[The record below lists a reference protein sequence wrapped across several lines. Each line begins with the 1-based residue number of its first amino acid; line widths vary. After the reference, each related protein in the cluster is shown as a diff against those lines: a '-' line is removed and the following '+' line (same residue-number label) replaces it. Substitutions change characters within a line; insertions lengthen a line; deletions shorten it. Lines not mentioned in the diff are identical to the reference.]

1 MNNTTPILNPFDKF
15 LNLLCFTPLGL
26 LSLLVLVVLPLIP
39 PFNQEYLIRWLISA
53 ALIAS
58 LAIAFDFTAGLIN
71 IVNFGYAAIMGL
83 GAYTSAILADR
94 IGLTPWLGMLAGGLA
109 AGAMGMIIGM
119 ITLRLRGIF
128 AACLAWFFGLAL
140 MGLAIK
146 LVWLTRGP
154 MGLQVERLLDTQSN
168 VPYYY
173 LILAMMTT
181 IYIICKWVTRT
192 RMGVAFKA
200 IGQNM
205 EAARTSGINPVFYRL
220 ANFVLSCAIGGVL
233 GGFYAHY
240 YGILT
245 PDIMHTSKTV
255 EVLAV
260 AYIGGRGSLW
270 GGAAIAFPFIF
281 AMELIRS
288 SLSNLPGINLVL
300 YGLLLILVMIYYPGG
315 FAQFFDT
322 YIRKTKNKLFNYVLN
337 GASAGEKISR
347 QSSKRIM
354 QDDTRINIVELDIEN
369 QIIPERQSNN

>member
-1 MNNTTPILNPFDKF
+1 MNNTTPVLNSFDKL

-26 LSLLVLVVLPLIP
+26 LSLMVLVVLPVIP

-94 IGLTPWLGMLAGGLA
+94 IGLTPWLGILAGGLA
-109 AGAMGMIIGM
+109 AACMGVIIGM

-140 MGLAIK
+140 MGLATK

-154 MGLQVERLLDTQSN
+154 MGMQVDRLFDTQSN
-168 VPYYY
+168 IPYYY
-173 LILAMMTT
+173 LLLAMMVA
-181 IYIICKWVTRT
+181 IYIMCKWVTRT
-192 RMGVAFKA
+192 RMGLAFKA

-220 ANFVLSCAIGGVL
+220 TNFVLSCAIGGVL

-270 GGAAIAFPFIF
+270 GGAAIAFPFVF

-288 SLSNLPGINLVL
+288 SLSNLPGIHLIL

-322 YIRKTKNKLFNYVLN
+322 YIRKPKSKLFDYFLN
-337 GASAGEKISR
+337 GASASVPNKL
-347 QSSKRIM
+347 K
-354 QDDTRINIVELDIEN
+354 N
-369 QIIPERQSNN
+369 

>member
-1 MNNTTPILNPFDKF
+1 MNNTTQTPNPFDKLLDF
-15 LNLLCFTPLGL
+15 LCFTPLGL
-26 LSLLVLVVLPLIP
+26 ISVLVLMVLPLIP

-53 ALIAS
+53 ALLAS

-71 IVNFGYAAIMGL
+71 IVNFGYCAIMGL
-83 GAYTSAILADR
+83 GGYASAILAER
-94 IGLTPWLGMLAGGLA
+94 IGLDPWFGMLAGGLVA
-109 AGAMGMIIGM
+109 AGMGLVIGM

-128 AACLAWFFGLAL
+128 AACLAWFLGLAL
-140 MGLAIK
+140 MGLATK
-146 LVWLTRGP
+146 MVWLTRGP
-154 MGLQVERLLDTQSN
+154 MGLRVERLFDTQSN
-168 VPYYY
+168 APYYY
-173 LILAMMTT
+173 LILAMMVV
-181 IYIICKWVTRT
+181 IYIACKWVTRT

-220 ANFVLSCAIGGVL
+220 SNFVLSCAIGGIL

-270 GGAAIAFPFIF
+270 GGAAVAFPFVF

-322 YIRKTKNKLFNYVLN
+322 YIRKPKTRILGYVLN
-337 GASAGEKISR
+337 GASCKV
-347 QSSKRIM
+347 
-354 QDDTRINIVELDIEN
+354 N
-369 QIIPERQSNN
+369 

>member
-1 MNNTTPILNPFDKF
+1 MDQNNPVNKLLD
-15 LNLLCFTPLGL
+15 LLCFTPAGL
-26 LSLLVLVVLPLIP
+26 IALAVLFVLPLIP
-39 PFNQEYLIRWLISA
+39 PFNQEYLLRWLISA
-53 ALIAS
+53 AFIAA
-58 LAIAFDFTAGLIN
+58 LAVGFDFTAGFIS

-83 GAYTSAILADR
+83 GGYTSAILADR
-94 IGLTPWLGMLAGGLA
+94 IGLNPWFGMLAGGLLA
-109 AGAMGMIIGM
+109 AFLGFVIGA

-140 MGLAIK
+140 MGLATK
-146 LVWLTRGP
+146 MVWLTRGP
-154 MGLQVERLLDTQSN
+154 MGMRVDRLFETQSN
-168 VPYYY
+168 LPYYY
-173 LILAMMTT
+173 LCLTMMVV
-181 IYIICKWVTRT
+181 IYIICKWCTRT
-192 RMGVAFKA
+192 KMGLAFKA

-205 EAARTSGINPVFYRL
+205 EAARTSGINPIFYRL
-220 ANFVLSCAIGGVL
+220 VNFTLSCALAGWM

-245 PDIMHTSKTV
+245 PDMMHTSKTV

-288 SLSNLPGINLVL
+288 SLSNLPGLNLLL

-322 YIRKTKNKLFNYVLN
+322 YIRKPKNRMMDYFFN
-337 GASAGEKISR
+337 GAYSGAK
-347 QSSKRIM
+347 
-354 QDDTRINIVELDIEN
+354 
-369 QIIPERQSNN
+369 

>member
-1 MNNTTPILNPFDKF
+1 MNNTTVTPNLFDKF
-15 LNLLCFTPLGL
+15 LGITCFTPFGL
-26 LSLLVLVVLPLIP
+26 LSILILVALPLVP
-39 PFNQEYLIRWLISA
+39 PFNQEYLVRWLISA

-58 LAIAFDFTAGLIN
+58 LSIAFDFTSGLIN
-71 IVNFGYAAIMGL
+71 IVNFGYCAIMGL
-83 GAYTSAILADR
+83 GAYTSALLVSR
-94 IGLTPWLGMLAGGLA
+94 LGFNPWIGIMVGGLSA
-109 AGAMGMIIGM
+109 ASMGVIIGI

-140 MGLAIK
+140 MGLTIK

-154 MGLQVERLLDTQSN
+154 LGLQVQRLIDTQTN

-173 LILAMMTT
+173 IILTMMVA
-181 IYIICKWVTRT
+181 IYIICKWVTKSH
-192 RMGVAFKA
+192 MGVAFKA

-220 ANFVLSCAIGGVL
+220 VNFVLSCAIGGIL

-245 PDIMHTSKTV
+245 PDIMNTSKTV

-260 AYIGGRGSLW
+260 VFIGGRGSLW

-281 AMELIRS
+281 VMELIRS

-300 YGLLLILVMIYYPGG
+300 YGILLILIMIYYPGG
-315 FAQFFDT
+315 FAEFFNT
-322 YIRKTKNKLFNYVLN
+322 HIRKTKSRVLGYIFN
-337 GASAGEKISR
+337 GASAG
-347 QSSKRIM
+347 SKM
-354 QDDTRINIVELDIEN
+354 V
-369 QIIPERQSNN
+369 

>member
-1 MNNTTPILNPFDKF
+1 MNNTTPISNPFDKL
-15 LNLLCFTPLGL
+15 LNLFCLTPLGL
-26 LSLLVLVVLPLIP
+26 LALVVLAALPMIP
-39 PFNQEYLIRWLISA
+39 PFNQEYLVRWLISS

-71 IVNFGYAAIMGL
+71 IVNFGYCAIMGL
-83 GAYTSAILADR
+83 GAYTSAILVEHF
-94 IGLTPWLGMLAGGLA
+94 GLSPWLGMLAGGLA
-109 AGAMGMIIGM
+109 AAAMGAIIGV

-154 MGLQVERLLDTQSN
+154 MGLRVDRLFDTQSN

-173 LILAMMTT
+173 LLLAMMTA
-181 IYIICKWVTRT
+181 IYVICKWVTRT

-220 ANFVLSCAIGGVL
+220 ANFVLSSAIGGVL

-245 PDIMHTSKTV
+245 PDVMHTSKTV

-270 GGAAIAFPFIF
+270 GGAAVAFPFIF
-281 AMELIRS
+281 GMELIRS

-300 YGLLLILVMIYYPGG
+300 YGVLLILVMIYYPGG
-315 FAQFFDT
+315 FAEFFDT
-322 YIRKTKNKLFNYVLN
+322 YVRKPRNKVLAYALN
-337 GASAGEKISR
+337 GAS
-347 QSSKRIM
+347 SSA
-354 QDDTRINIVELDIEN
+354 N
-369 QIIPERQSNN
+369 

>member
-1 MNNTTPILNPFDKF
+1 MNKTTPILNPFDKL
-15 LNLLCFTPLGL
+15 LNFMCFTPLGL
-26 LSLLVLVVLPLIP
+26 IALLVLAVLPMIP

-53 ALIAS
+53 ALLAS

-109 AGAMGMIIGM
+109 AALTGAVIGM

-140 MGLAIK
+140 MGLTIK

-154 MGLQVERLLDTQSN
+154 MGLQVGRLFDTQSN

-173 LILAMMTT
+173 LLLVMMVA
-181 IYIICKWVTRT
+181 IYMMCKWVTRT

-220 ANFVLSCAIGGVL
+220 TNFVLSCAIGGVL

-255 EVLAV
+255 EILAV

-270 GGAAIAFPFIF
+270 GGAVIAFPFIF

-322 YIRKTKNKLFNYVLN
+322 YIRQPKSKLLDYFLN
-337 GASAGEKISR
+337 GVSR
-347 QSSKRIM
+347 GTKKAE
-354 QDDTRINIVELDIEN
+354 V
-369 QIIPERQSNN
+369 